1 MSAEMQNNDQN
12 QSDNAGF
19 GGKNESDAGRDKPN
33 ASRRRFL
40 KLGLAGAGA
49 VAVVGGGITAIKRME
64 GIPHDE
70 FPLPVRDDFKRIDQR
85 NEINT
90 FAASKALNDKHPER
104 NRSFNEQ
111 LKKENPQGHKPF
123 HFYETRSKF
132 MKLPNYRDVPGYTQ
146 LEKALSIGGFSS
158 ARQQLGGGSG
168 GSGSMT
174 STNIGVSSWKQE
186 FLADNQYEFD
196 TPREAALAIKS
207 AARLYG
213 AIRCGITRRD
223 KRWDFDPLYD
233 IHAERELSWEKD
245 FPFEP
250 KTVIVILVEMDY
262 HAMGAAPSWMTDATT
277 GDAYANAIKIAG
289 QLTIFLRQLGYHSVA
304 SMNDLGANVPHA
316 VAAGLGEGARNG
328 HLITPKYGPRIR
340 ISKVYTDF
348 EFVEFDKPRT
358 FGVASFCLNCKR
370 CADSCPSKAITF
382 EDQSWEPTYSSD
394 PDYIWHA
401 SRGVLKFHNDA
412 KKCAKFWIDND
423 GACANCIASCPY
435 NKPDFWH
442 HRLIDAQNVIAPG
455 PVHAFMREM
464 DIFFGY
470 GKVDD
475 PERVRRFW
483 KMGAKI

>member
-1 MSAEMQNNDQN
+1 MSSETQNDDQN
-12 QSDNAGF
+12 QGGNAGS
-19 GGKNESDAGRDKPN
+19 GGNHESDAGRDQPN
-33 ASRRRFL
+33 ASRRKFL

-49 VAVVGGGITAIKRME
+49 VAVAAGGITAIKRMQ

-70 FPLPVRDDFKRIDQR
+70 FPLPVREDFKPIDQR

-90 FAASKALNDKHPER
+90 FAGSKALNDKHPER
-104 NRSFNEQ
+104 NRSFSEQ

-132 MKLPNYRDVPGYTQ
+132 MILPNYRDAIGYTQ
-146 LEKALSIGGFSS
+146 LEKALAFGGFAS
-158 ARQQLGGGSG
+158 ARQQLGAGCG

-186 FLADNQYEFD
+186 FLADNQYRFE

-213 AIRCGITRRD
+213 ALRCGITRRD
-223 KRWDFDPLYD
+223 KRWDYDPMYD
-233 IHAERELSWEKD
+233 IHAERELSWQKD
-245 FPFEP
+245 FPFTP

-262 HAMGAAPSWMTDATT
+262 DAMASAPSWMTDATT
-277 GDAYANAIKIAG
+277 GDAYAHAIKIAG
-289 QLTIFLRQLGYHSVA
+289 QLTIFLRQLGYQAVA
-304 SMNDLGANVPHA
+304 SMNDLGINAPYT

-328 HLITPKYGPRIR
+328 SIITPKQGPRVR

-348 EFVEFDKPRT
+348 EAVEYDRPRT

-370 CADSCPSKAITF
+370 CADSCPPKAITF
-382 EDQSWEPTYSSD
+382 GDQSWEPTYSSD

-401 SRGVLKFHNDA
+401 SHGVLKFHNDA

-423 GACANCIASCPY
+423 GACANCIAACPY

-442 HRLIDAQNVIAPG
+442 HRLVDAQNVLAPG
-455 PVHAFMREM
+455 PVHAIMREM
-464 DIFFGY
+464 DILFGY
-470 GKVDD
+470 GMVDD
-475 PERVRRFW
+475 PERVRKFW

>member
-1 MSAEMQNNDQN
+1 MCAETLNNDQN
-12 QSDNAGF
+12 QSNTAGS
-19 GGKNESDAGRDKPN
+19 GGKNESDAGRDNPN
-33 ASRRRFL
+33 ASRRKFL

-49 VAVVGGGITAIKRME
+49 AVAAAGGITVIRRME

-70 FPLPVRDDFKRIDQR
+70 FPLPVREDYKRIDQR
-85 NEINT
+85 NQINT
-90 FAASKALNDKHPER
+90 FALSKALNQKHPER
-104 NRSFNEQ
+104 NHSFSEQ
-111 LKKENPQGHKPF
+111 LRKENPQGYKPF

-132 MKLPNYRDVPGYTQ
+132 MKLANYRDATGYTQ
-146 LEKALSIGGFSS
+146 LERALAFGGFSS
-158 ARQQLGGGSG
+158 ARFLLGSDSG
-168 GSGSMT
+168 GSGSMD
-174 STNIGVSSWKQE
+174 SANQGVGSWRQDM
-186 FLADNQYEFD
+186 LAKNQYRFD
-196 TPREAALAIKS
+196 SPREAAAAVKS

-213 AIRCGITRRD
+213 AIRCGITKRD
-223 KRWDFDPLYD
+223 KRWDYDPIYD
-233 IHAERELSWEKD
+233 IHIERELSWEKD

-262 HAMGAAPSWMTDATT
+262 HAMGAAPSWMQDATV

-289 QLTIFLRQLGYHSVA
+289 QLTVFLRQLGYQAVA
-304 SMNDLGANVPHA
+304 SMNDLGVNAPYA
-316 VAAGLGEGARNG
+316 IAAGLGEGARNG
-328 HLITPKYGPRIR
+328 HVITPKYGPRVR

-348 EFVEFDKPRT
+348 EAVEYDRPRT

-370 CADSCPSKAITF
+370 CADACPSQAITF
-382 EDQSWEPTYSSD
+382 GKQSWEPTYSSD

-401 SRGVLKFHNDA
+401 SRGILKFHNDA

-423 GACANCIASCPY
+423 GGCGNCIASCPY

-455 PVHAFMREM
+455 PVHALMREM

-470 GKVDD
+470 GMVDD

>member
-1 MSAEMQNNDQN
+1 MSAETHNNDQN
-12 QSDNAGF
+12 QTDAIGS
-19 GGKNESDAGRDKPN
+19 GGKNEKDAGRDKHN
-33 ASRRRFL
+33 TSRRRFL
-40 KLGLAGAGA
+40 KIGLAGAGA
-49 VAVVGGGITAIKRME
+49 VAAIGGGVTAIKRME
-64 GIPHDE
+64 GIPHED

-85 NEINT
+85 NQINI
-90 FAASKALNDKHPER
+90 FAGSKALNEKHPER
-104 NRSFNEQ
+104 NRSFSEQ
-111 LKKENPQGHKPF
+111 LKKENPQGYKPF

-132 MKLPNYRDVPGYTQ
+132 MKNPYRDAAGYRQ
-146 LEKALSIGGFSS
+146 LERALAVGGFYS
-158 ARQQLGGGSG
+158 ARQQLGGGS
-168 GSGSMT
+168 MEAP
-174 STNIGVSSWKQE
+174 NMGVSSWKQE
-186 FLADNQYEFD
+186 MLAKNQYQFNSSG
-196 TPREAALAIKS
+196 EAALAIKS

-213 AIRCGITRRD
+213 ALRCGITKRD
-223 KRWDFDPLYD
+223 KHWDYEPMYD
-233 IHAERELSWEKD
+233 ASIERELSWEKD

-262 HAMGAAPSWMTDATT
+262 PAMASAPSWMQDATV

-289 QLTIFLRQLGYHSVA
+289 QLTIFLRQLGYKAVA
-304 SMNDLGANVPHA
+304 SMNDLGINAPYA
-316 VAAGLGEGARNG
+316 IAAGLGEGARNG
-328 HLITPKYGPRIR
+328 QIITPKQGPRIR

-348 EFVEFDKPRT
+348 ESVEYDIPRT

-382 EDQSWEPTYSSD
+382 DKQSWEPTYSSD

-423 GACANCIASCPY
+423 GSCGNCIASCPY

-442 HRLIDAQNVIAPG
+442 HRLVDAQNVLAPA

-470 GKVDD
+470 GMVDD
-475 PERVRRFW
+475 PERVRKFW

>member
-1 MSAEMQNNDQN
+1 MN
-12 QSDNAGF
+12 QQVKEKVS
-19 GGKNESDAGRDKPN
+19 GKKLN
-33 ASRRRFL
+33 ASRRKFL
-40 KLGLAGAGA
+40 KLGLAGAGVAA
-49 VAVVGGGITAIKRME
+49 VAAGGLTAIKRME
-64 GIPHDE
+64 GIVHGE

-85 NEINT
+85 NQINV
-90 FAASKALNDKHPER
+90 FANSKVLNEKHPER

-111 LKKENPQGHKPF
+111 LKKENPEGFKPF
-123 HFYETRSKF
+123 HFYKTRSKF
-132 MKLPNYRDVPGYTQ
+132 MQNPYRDAPGYSQ
-146 LEKALSIGGFSS
+146 LERALAVAGFYS
-158 ARQQLGGGSG
+158 ARQQLGGGS
-168 GSGSMT
+168 MEAP
-174 STNIGVSSWKQE
+174 NMGVSSWKQE
-186 FLADNQYEFD
+186 MLAKNQYQFNS
-196 TPREAALAIKS
+196 PQEAALAIKS

-213 AIRCGITRRD
+213 ALRCGITKRD
-223 KRWDFDPLYD
+223 KRWDYEPMYSVGL
-233 IHAERELSWEKD
+233 ERELSWEKD

-262 HAMGAAPSWMTDATT
+262 PAMASAPSWMQDGTV
-277 GDAYANAIKIAG
+277 GDAYALAIKIAG
-289 QLTIFLRQLGYHSVA
+289 QLTIFLRQLGYKAAA
-304 SMNDLGANVPHA
+304 SMNDMGINAPYA
-316 VAAGLGEGARNG
+316 IAAGLGDGARNG
-328 HLITPKYGPRIR
+328 QIITPKQGPRVR

-348 EFVEFDKPRT
+348 EAVETDRPRT

-382 EDQSWEPTYSSD
+382 DDQSWEPTYSSD
-394 PDYIWHA
+394 SDYIWHA

-423 GACANCIASCPY
+423 GSCGNCIASCPY

-442 HRLIDAQNVIAPG
+442 HRLVDAQNVLAPG

-475 PERVRRFW
+475 PERVRKFW

>member
-1 MSAEMQNNDQN
+1 MCAEKQNNDQN
-12 QSDNAGF
+12 QGDINASE
-19 GGKNESDAGRDKPN
+19 GKTENGAGRDKPN
-33 ASRRRFL
+33 ASRRKFL

-49 VAVVGGGITAIKRME
+49 AAVAAGGLTAIKRME
-64 GIPHDE
+64 GIVHAE

-85 NEINT
+85 NQINV
-90 FAASKALNDKHPER
+90 FAGSKALNKKHPER

-132 MKLPNYRDVPGYTQ
+132 MKNPYRDAPGYSQ
-146 LEKALSIGGFSS
+146 LERALAVAGFSS
-158 ARQQLGGGSG
+158 ARQQLGGGS
-168 GSGSMT
+168 MEAP
-174 STNIGVSSWKQE
+174 NMGVSSWKQE
-186 FLADNQYEFD
+186 MLAKNQYQFNS
-196 TPREAALAIKS
+196 PKEAALAVKS
-207 AARLYG
+207 AARLFG
-213 AIRCGITRRD
+213 ALRCGITKRD
-223 KRWDFDPLYD
+223 KRWDYEPMYSVGL
-233 IHAERELSWEKD
+233 ERELSWEKD

-262 HAMGAAPSWMTDATT
+262 HAMAAAPSSMQDATV
-277 GDAYANAIKIAG
+277 GDAYAHAIKIAG
-289 QLTIFLRQLGYHSVA
+289 QLTIFLRQLGYKAAA
-304 SMNDLGANVPHA
+304 SMNDMGINAPYA
-316 VAAGLGEGARNG
+316 IAAGLGEGARNG
-328 HLITPKYGPRIR
+328 QIITPKQGPRVR
-340 ISKVYTDF
+340 SSKVYTDF
-348 EFVEFDKPRT
+348 ESVEYDKPRT

-382 EDQSWEPTYSSD
+382 GDQSWEPTYSSD

-423 GACANCIASCPY
+423 GSCGNCIAACPY

-442 HRLIDAQNVIAPG
+442 HRLVDAQNVLAPG

-475 PERVRRFW
+475 PERVRKFW